1 MFIKPSCFHIKVELL
16 SDAHLSSLKVSHPR
30 SGGNSFPLTFF
41 TISKFWDSQML
52 RITISPYSDHSVNLS
67 RPVCQKMVQIWFF
80 TFKYHSIWHQ
90 KLNCK
95 WKNLRMDIMDRK
107 TYRKPGIV
115 GVQSKTSPK
124 YRKYRTNKP
133 TQKRFAMDIF
143 CTFLALVH
151 WSSIINH
158 NHQWRSEMIG
168 FTMSGVLRNQ

>member
-1 MFIKPSCFHIKVELL
+1 
-16 SDAHLSSLKVSHPR
+16 
-30 SGGNSFPLTFF
+30 
-41 TISKFWDSQML
+41 ML

-67 RPVCQKMVQIWFF
+67 RPVCQKMVQICFF

-158 NHQWRSEMIG
+158 ESSMKIWNDRIYHVWSIEEPIILVGLGYMIIDHNWSWIHDDWPQLDMV
-168 FTMSGVLRNQ
+168 TW